1 MGSSKA
7 LCSVSLLHLFI
18 LVCLVFQCFATK
30 KHADLTTTL
39 TVNASDASGKPI
51 PETLFG
57 IFFEEINH
65 AGAGGLWAELV
76 SNRGFEA
83 GGPNTPSNI
92 DPWSIIGNESL
103 INIETDRTSCFDR
116 NKVALRLEVLCD
128 SKGDNI
134 CPADGVGVYNP
145 GFWGMNIEQGKKYKV
160 VFYVRS
166 TESLNLTVSLTGS
179 NGVGNLAS
187 SVITGSALDF
197 SNWTKVE
204 KILVAKATDHNS
216 RLQLTTTTKGVI
228 WLDQVS
234 AMPLDTY
241 KGHGFRTDL
250 VEMLTALKPR
260 FIRFPGG
267 CFVEGE
273 WLRNAFRWKAS
284 VGPWEERPGHFGDVW
299 MYWTDDGLGYYE
311 FLQLA
316 EDLGTAPIWVFNN
329 GVSHNDQVD
338 TSAVLPLVQEALDG
352 LEFARGD
359 RTSKWGS
366 LRAAM
371 GHPAPFDLR
380 YVAVGNEDCGKKN
393 YRGNY
398 LKFYSAIKSAYPDIQ
413 IISNCDGSSRPLDHP
428 ADMFIQMRMTCF
440 LELMHLIIHLEMVQ
454 RFYFMI
460 SIKVLCFISYWHIH
474 LFLIYFVDTLQAF
487 VSEYAVTGKDAGTGS
502 LLAALAEAGFL
513 IGLEKNSDVIQM
525 ASYAPLFVNANDRRW
540 NPDAIVFNSFQL
552 YGTPSYWVQ
561 VFFSESSGATLL
573 STSLQ
578 APSSN
583 SLVASAITFQNSV
596 DKKNYIRIKVVN
608 FGTTAVN
615 LKISLDG
622 LEPNSLQLSGSTK
635 TVLTSANVMD
645 ENSFSQPKKVVPI
658 QSLLQNVGK
667 DMNVTVPPRSFTS
680 FDLVKQSSTLK
691 MAGSD
696 SSTRSSI

>member
-18 LVCLVFQCFATK
+18 VVCLVFQCFATK
-30 KHADLTTTL
+30 NHADLTTTL

-103 INIETDRTSCFDR
+103 INVETDRTSCFDR
-116 NKVALRLEVLCD
+116 NKVALRLEVSCD
-128 SKGDNI
+128 SEGDNI

-204 KILVAKATDHNS
+204 KILVAKATDNNS

-273 WLRNAFRWKAS
+273 WLRNAFRWKTS
-284 VGPWEERPGHFGDVW
+284 IGPWEERPGHFGDVW

-316 EDLGTAPIWVFNN
+316 EDLGASPIWVFNN

-352 LEFARGD
+352 IEFARGD
-359 RTSKWGS
+359 PTSKWGS

-371 GHPAPFDLR
+371 GHPEPFDLR

-428 ADMFIQMRMTCF
+428 ADMYDYHVYTNANDM
-440 LELMHLIIHLEMVQ
+440 
-454 RFYFMI
+454 FYRANTFDHT
-460 SIKVLCFISYWHIH
+460 SRNGPK
-474 LFLIYFVDTLQAF
+474 AF

-561 VFFSESSGATLL
+561 LFFSESSGATLL

-658 QSLLQNVGK
+658 QSLLQNVEK

-680 FDLVKQSSTLK
+680 FDLLKQSSNLK

-696 SSTRSSI
+696 SSTWSSI

>member
-1 MGSSKA
+1 MGLSKVT
-7 LCSVSLLHLFI
+7 CSVSLLQLF
-18 LVCLVFQCFATK
+18 LVVFLVFQCYGIRV
-30 KHADLTTTL
+30 HADLNTTL
-39 TVNASDASGKPI
+39 VVDASDAPGRRI

-65 AGAGGLWAELV
+65 AGTGGLWAELV

-83 GGPNTPSNI
+83 GGPNVPSNI
-92 DPWSIIGNESL
+92 DPWSIIGNQSY
-103 INIETDRTSCFDR
+103 INVETDRTSCFDR

-128 SKGDNI
+128 SEGENI

-160 VFYVRS
+160 IFYVRS
-166 TESLNLTVSLTGS
+166 TGSVNLTVSFIGS

-187 SVITGSALDF
+187 TVITGSASDF
-197 SNWTKVE
+197 SDWTKVE
-204 KILVAKATDHNS
+204 TLLEAKATNHNS

-234 AMPLDTY
+234 AMPQDTY
-241 KGHGFRTDL
+241 KGHGFRSDL
-250 VEMLTALKPR
+250 VEMLAALKPR

-273 WLRNAFRWKAS
+273 WLRNAFRWKAT

-299 MYWTDDGLGYYE
+299 MYWTDDGLGYFE

-316 EDLGTAPIWVFNN
+316 EDLGTLPIWVFNN

-338 TSAVLPLVQEALDG
+338 TTAVLPLVQEALDG
-352 LEFARGD
+352 IEFARGD
-359 RTSKWGS
+359 PTSKWGS

-371 GHPAPFDLR
+371 GHPEPFDLR

-413 IISNCDGSSRPLDHP
+413 IISNCDASSRPLDHP
-428 ADMFIQMRMTCF
+428 ADMYDYHVYTSANDMFSRANAF
-440 LELMHLIIHLEMVQ
+440 DHAS
-454 RFYFMI
+454 R
-460 SIKVLCFISYWHIH
+460 SGPK
-474 LFLIYFVDTLQAF
+474 AF

-513 IGLEKNSDVIQM
+513 IGLEKNSDVVEMI
-525 ASYAPLFVNANDRRW
+525 SYAPLFVNANDRRW

-561 VFFSESSGATLL
+561 LFFAKSSGATLL
-573 STSLQ
+573 NTSLQ
-578 APSSN
+578 ATSSN
-583 SLVASAITFQNSV
+583 SLVASAITWQDSA

-608 FGTTAVN
+608 FGVNTVN
-615 LKISLDG
+615 LQISFNG
-622 LEPNSLQLSGSTK
+622 LELNSLKLSGSSK
-635 TVLTSANVMD
+635 TVLTSSNVMD

-658 QSLLQNVGK
+658 QSLLQNIGK
-667 DMNVTVPPRSFTS
+667 DMNVTIAPRSFTS
-680 FDLVKQSSTLK
+680 LDLLTESSNLK
-691 MAGSD
+691 MIGSD
-696 SSTRSSI
+696 SPTWSSI